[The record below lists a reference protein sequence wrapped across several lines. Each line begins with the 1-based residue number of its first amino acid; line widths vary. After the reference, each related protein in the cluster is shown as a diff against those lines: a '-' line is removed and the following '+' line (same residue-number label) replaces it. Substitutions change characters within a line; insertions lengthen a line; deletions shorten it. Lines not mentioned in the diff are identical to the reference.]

1 MGEAAALFNSR
12 PPAHDINFAAGNA
25 IVSSMTAD
33 SIPKPELATAVTGP
47 AGTEEFRER
56 LPPAG
61 HCFRL
66 LGCGG
71 PFAGKE
77 FTLSRASMVIG
88 RSDTDI
94 NLDDPSV
101 SRRHAIIEI
110 FDEGFALLKDLAST
124 NGTRL
129 NGNLISEG
137 KLHAGDKF
145 QVGDCEFEYR
155 AEKIIP

>member
-1 MGEAAALFNSR
+1 MA
-12 PPAHDINFAAGNA
+12 
-25 IVSSMTAD
+25 AD
-33 SIPKPELATAVTGP
+33 SIPKPELATAITGP
-47 AGTEEFRER
+47 VEPGEFRER

-61 HCFRL
+61 HRFLL

-71 PFAGKE
+71 PFAGKQIPL
-77 FTLSRASMVIG
+77 TRASMVIG
-88 RSDTDI
+88 RSDADI

-110 FDEGFALLKDLAST
+110 FDAQFAKLKDLAST

-129 NGNLISEG
+129 NGKMIEEE
-137 KLHAGDKF
+137 KLQSGDKL

-155 AEKIIP
+155 AEKSAP

>member
-1 MGEAAALFNSR
+1 MS
-12 PPAHDINFAAGNA
+12 
-25 IVSSMTAD
+25 AD
-33 SIPKPELATAVTGP
+33 QIPKPELATAVTGP
-47 AGTEEFRER
+47 VDPGEFRER

-61 HCFRL
+61 YRFLL
-66 LGCGG
+66 LGSGG

-77 FTLSRASMVIG
+77 IALNRASMVIG
-88 RSDTDI
+88 RSDADI

-110 FDEGFALLKDLAST
+110 FDAEFALLKDLAST

-129 NGNLISEG
+129 NGKLTGEGNLRS
-137 KLHAGDKF
+137 GDKL

-155 AEKIIP
+155 AEKSTP

>member
-1 MGEAAALFNSR
+1 
-12 PPAHDINFAAGNA
+12 
-25 IVSSMTAD
+25 MTAD
-33 SIPKPELATAVTGP
+33 RIPKPELATAITGP
-47 AGTEEFRER
+47 ATPGEFREL

-61 HCFRL
+61 HRFCL

-71 PFAGKE
+71 PFAGQE
-77 FTLSRASMVIG
+77 FALSRASMVIG

-110 FDEGFALLKDLAST
+110 FDEEFALLKDLAST

-155 AEKIIP
+155 VEKPAP